1 MHSFKM
7 CSGAM
12 VTNKVNNLGAEAG
25 GTFELTQQL
34 GSSKPREQQGNAA
47 PGQGG
52 PAAGTGTDGSPGVAL
67 TRDISSLDQGCVVA
81 LAHLLVMGDAQSTA
95 RDPAV
100 GTCGSSLPATVAS
113 PMGPPWGLRVPGSI
127 CSGACPDLLCTCV

>member
-52 PAAGTGTDGSPGVAL
+52 PAAGTGRTGREPRGGFDPRHFQPGPGMCGGPGPSTGDG
-67 TRDISSLDQGCVVA
+67 
-81 LAHLLVMGDAQSTA
+81 
-95 RDPAV
+95 
-100 GTCGSSLPATVAS
+100 
-113 PMGPPWGLRVPGSI
+113 
-127 CSGACPDLLCTCV
+127 